1 MKFLPLVF
9 KNLFRKKTRSLL
21 TLGSILL
28 PLFVICILGTLLAA
42 LETDPSEGR
51 GMWRL
56 ITRHKVS
63 ITNWLVDGH
72 TAKIRQLPG
81 VAEVVR
87 MQWFGG
93 QYVDQSAF
101 NNFSRFSTQDPEALL
116 RVFDEAKIVEG
127 SGDDWVKDRAGVLV
141 GQLLMKKYGW
151 KPGQKIA
158 LKGDIYP
165 MTLELTISAV
175 FQGPDES
182 GVYFHHAYVEE
193 AIQRVKGFVGWF
205 WIKADSPESAGRL
218 PKLVDDLF
226 ENSSFPTRTET
237 EKEFQNTWVSMLG
250 NVKLLLTSISVIIAF
265 VILLIAGNTM
275 AMAARERVTEIAV
288 MRTIG
293 YQKGTILGLILAES
307 LLLSAVGGLL
317 GLGVFVAV
325 FPFFKRGLL
334 YSPMAGF
341 AAGMKIFPGVLI
353 AGFAV
358 TLLVGLFAGLVPAV
372 RSAQRSITDGLR
384 EVG

>member
-1 MKFLPLVF
+1 MKFLPLIF
-9 KNLFRKKTRSLL
+9 KNAFRKKTRSLL

-165 MTLELTISAV
+165 MTLELTIRAV

-193 AIQRVKGFVGWF
+193 AIPRVKGFVGWF

>member
-1 MKFLPLVF
+1 MKFLPLIF
-9 KNLFRKKTRSLL
+9 KNAFRKKTRTLL

-28 PLFVICILGTLLAA
+28 PLFVICILGTLVAV
-42 LETDPSEGR
+42 LETDPTEGR

-56 ITRHKVS
+56 VTRHKVS
-63 ITNWLVDGH
+63 ITNWLVDAH

-87 MQWFGG
+87 NQWFGG
-93 QYVDQSAF
+93 QYVDASAF

-127 SGDDWVKDRAGVLV
+127 SGDEWVRDRTGVLV
-141 GQLLMKKYGW
+141 GRLLMNKYGW
-151 KPGQKIA
+151 RLGQKIA

-165 MTLELTISAV
+165 VNLELTIRAV

-182 GVYFHHAYVEE
+182 SVYFHHTYLEE
-193 AIQRVKGFVGWF
+193 ALPRVKGFVGWF
-205 WIKADSPESAGRL
+205 WIKADSPQSAEKL

-226 ENSSFPTRTET
+226 ENSSYPTRTET

-288 MRTIG
+288 LRTLG
-293 YQKGTILGLILAES
+293 YQKGTILGLILGES
-307 LLLSAVGGLL
+307 LLLSAVGGLF
-317 GLGVFVAV
+317 GLGAFVAV
-325 FPFFKRGLL
+325 FPFLKRGLL

-341 AAGMKIFPGVLI
+341 AAGMKIFWGVLI
-353 AGFAV
+353 AAFAV
-358 TLLVGLFAGLVPAV
+358 TLLVGLFAGLVPAI
-372 RSAQRSITDGLR
+372 RSSQRSITDGLR
-384 EVG
+384 QVV

>member
-1 MKFLPLVF
+1 MKFFPFVF

-42 LETDPSEGR
+42 LEGDPTGGR

-63 ITNWLVDGH
+63 ITNWLVEGH

-87 MQWFGG
+87 MEWFGG
-93 QYVDQSAF
+93 QYVDQAAF
-101 NNFSRFSTQDPEALL
+101 HNFSRFSTQDPEALL

-127 SGDDWVKDRAGVLV
+127 SGEEWVKDRAGVLV
-141 GQLLMKKYGW
+141 GRLLMGKYGW
-151 KPGQKIA
+151 RLGQKIT

-165 MTLELTISAV
+165 VTLELTIRAV
-175 FQGPDES
+175 YTGPDES
-182 GVYFHHAYVEE
+182 GVYFHHAYIEE
-193 AIQRVKGFVGWF
+193 AVPRAKGFVGWF
-205 WIKADSPESAGRL
+205 WIKADSPASAGRL

-226 ENSSFPTRTET
+226 ENSSYPTRTET

-250 NVKLLLTSISVIIAF
+250 NVKFLLTSISVIIAF

-288 MRTIG
+288 LRTLG
-293 YQKGTILGLILAES
+293 YPKGTILGLILGES

-317 GLGVFVAV
+317 GLGVFIAL
-325 FPFFKRGLL
+325 FPAFKRTLL

-341 AAGMKIFPGVLI
+341 AAGMRIFPAVLA

-384 EVG
+384 QVG

>member
-1 MKFLPLVF
+1 MKFLPFVL

-127 SGDDWVKDRAGVLV
+127 SGDDWLKDRAGVLV

-165 MTLELTISAV
+165 MTLELTIRAV

-193 AIQRVKGFVGWF
+193 AIPRVKGFVGWF

-341 AAGMKIFPGVLI
+341 AGGMKIFPGVLI

-372 RSAQRSITDGLR
+372 RSAQRSIVDGLR
-384 EVG
+384 QVG